1 MVAVQISSKVHLPPP
16 EAEPAKGPQLAV
28 ILLLGLDGAGKTT
41 LLGTLQGE
49 HDPKVR
55 PSVGFKPTTMMLS
68 DQLKVTPK
76 AVGRWQGPGRGLM
89 KARNYKKIGY
99 KFVCATC

>member
-1 MVAVQISSKVHLPPP
+1 MVAVQISSKVNLPPS
-16 EAEPAKGPQLAV
+16 EAQSRPHGKDQSTKGPQLAV

-68 DQLKVTPK
+68 DQLKVTSK
-76 AVGRWQGPGRGLM
+76 AIGRAGGRTAAHQ
-89 KARNYKKIGY
+89 KQ
-99 KFVCATC
+99 

>member
-1 MVAVQISSKVHLPPP
+1 MNLPPS
-16 EAEPAKGPQLAV
+16 EAQSRAHGKGQPAKGPQLAV

-68 DQLKVTPK
+68 DQLKVTSK
-76 AVGRWQGPGRGLM
+76 AVGQGRGLGS
-89 KARNYKKIGY
+89 YS
-99 KFVCATC
+99 